1 MEDARDERF
10 PVRLEG
16 DVVTI
21 VKRSRDEVLKQKVEE
36 LLRITLSAK
45 FEKWQ
50 LFDEQGYGLRDQ
62 EALLDIEEVV
72 RFCEVVAHLDVIL
85 EETQAAEF
93 SISLFF

>member
-1 MEDARDERF
+1 MHKALEDARDERF

-72 RFCEVVAHLDVIL
+72 RF
-85 EETQAAEF
+85 
-93 SISLFF
+93 